1 MTKSK
6 KLLTLFITT
15 FTISMTANSGYAILS
30 VMKNIFVEKYK
41 WFNEEE
47 MSNYIALAQSA
58 PGPIAVNASM
68 IIGYQVAGLL
78 GSLVAVFA
86 CILPPL
92 IIMSIV
98 TYCYQMIVN
107 NEYVKVFMKG
117 MQAGVVAMI
126 IDVLISLF
134 NNLDHK
140 QKYFNYVIIILSFL
154 YIRFTKLSVFYLVI
168 LCIIASLIKVF
179 LIKKKVEAQ

>member
-1 MTKSK
+1 
-6 KLLTLFITT
+6 
-15 FTISMTANSGYAILS
+15 
-30 VMKNIFVEKYK
+30 
-41 WFNEEE
+41 
-47 MSNYIALAQSA
+47 
-58 PGPIAVNASM
+58 
-68 IIGYQVAGLL
+68 
-78 GSLVAVFA
+78 
-86 CILPPL
+86 
-92 IIMSIV
+92 
-98 TYCYQMIVN
+98 MIVN

-179 LIKKKVEAQ
+179 FIKKKVEAQ